1 MLLSSSASVAGCAA
15 SASRAAMMFSSVPST
30 STTLLS
36 AVSGVWAQTGSA
48 VVPIMAAAKTRAK
61 IRLSFFIFSS
71 LEYSQKPFLPLYI
84 LILNFTRNR
93 GEIQCQTHQHPAQK
107 KFSDFTFFNKK
118 AIFSRAKWCI
128 MIQNMGVCVHFGTP
142 RRQRGRNGV
151 SGTFPL
157 PEQPPTALAPHP
169 QLVDK
174 RRMTF

>member
-1 MLLSSSASVAGCAA
+1 MQTLYVVSIPTISGKIFGRIFFSLSRLKILFDSNQIEMLLVLDNTSSIICA
-15 SASRAAMMFSSVPST
+15 FG
-30 STTLLS
+30 L
-36 AVSGVWAQTGSA
+36 
-48 VVPIMAAAKTRAK
+48 AAAAPRSPY
-61 IRLSFFIFSS
+61 RH
-71 LEYSQKPFLPLYI
+71 LELCGI
-84 LILNFTRNR
+84 AIILNFTRNR

-157 PEQPPTALAPHP
+157 PEQPPPALAPHP